1 MNKKRRRINPQE
13 MAKEVAYVKKKVN
26 EILTNE
32 DLPVMGKDIDLINK
46 NQKIL
51 LKRTERLIWAF
62 SGLLILQIFLHFFFC

>member
-1 MNKKRRRINPQE
+1 

-32 DLPVMGKDIDLINK
+32 DLPVMGKDIDLINE

-51 LKRTERLIWAF
+51 LKRTERLMWAF
-62 SGLLILQIFLHFFFC
+62 SGLLILQIFLYFFF

>member
-1 MNKKRRRINPQE
+1 

-32 DLPVMGKDIDLINK
+32 DLPVMGKDIDLINES
-46 NQKIL
+46 QKIL

>member
-1 MNKKRRRINPQE
+1 

-32 DLPVMGKDIDLINK
+32 DLPVMGKDIDLINE

-51 LKRTERLIWAF
+51 LKRTERLMWAF
-62 SGLLILQIFLHFFFC
+62 SGLLILQIFLHFFF

>member
-1 MNKKRRRINPQE
+1 

-32 DLPVMGKDIDLINK
+32 DLPVMGKDIDLINE

>member
-13 MAKEVAYVKKKVN
+13 MAKEVAHVKKKVN

-62 SGLLILQIFLHFFFC
+62 SGLLILQIFLHFFF

>member
-1 MNKKRRRINPQE
+1 

-62 SGLLILQIFLHFFFC
+62 SGLLILQIFLHFFF

>member
-1 MNKKRRRINPQE
+1 

>member
-1 MNKKRRRINPQE
+1 

-32 DLPVMGKDIDLINK
+32 DLPVMGKDIDLINE

-62 SGLLILQIFLHFFFC
+62 SGLLILQIFLHFFF